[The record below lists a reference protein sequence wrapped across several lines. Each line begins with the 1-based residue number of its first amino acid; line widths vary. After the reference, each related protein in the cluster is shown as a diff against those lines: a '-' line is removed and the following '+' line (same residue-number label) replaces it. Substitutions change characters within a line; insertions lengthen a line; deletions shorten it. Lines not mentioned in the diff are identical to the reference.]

1 MLDGPDES
9 ASDGVLSEQSPYEP
23 EEFDPD
29 SLGPSAPEAPR
40 PPDGTGNSEVTGLF
54 WKLVLVFNVAL
65 LALSLGPMLAYF
77 DGQVDLGI
85 RVFLVGLAAFG
96 YGTFRYVRFKKD
108 REEESTASKSD
119 GDHNR

>member
-1 MLDGPDES
+1 VLDGPDEG
-9 ASDGVLSEQSPYEP
+9 ASEGVLSEQSPYEP

-54 WKLVLVFNVAL
+54 WKLVVVFNVSL

-77 DGQVDLGI
+77 EGQVDLGI
-85 RVFLVGLAAFG
+85 RVFLLGLVTFG
-96 YGTFRYVRFKKD
+96 YGTFRYVRFRQS
-108 REEESTASKSD
+108 REEESTTAESD
-119 GDHNR
+119 DDHNR